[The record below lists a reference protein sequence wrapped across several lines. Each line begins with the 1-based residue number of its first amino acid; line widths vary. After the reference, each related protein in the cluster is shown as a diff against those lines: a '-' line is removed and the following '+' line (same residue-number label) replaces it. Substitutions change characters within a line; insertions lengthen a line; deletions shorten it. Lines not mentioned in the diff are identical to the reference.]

1 MLKKKERILREIKLK
16 IKNGKKINYKL
27 YNNYMVNNLCSA
39 QRMPNRKLA
48 VDTNNISK
56 PIILDNIIVQNSI
69 IQHNTSE
76 LKEQNDFKIKKFSF
90 FRNKEFYKICIDIK
104 IMEK

>member
-1 MLKKKERILREIKLK
+1 
-16 IKNGKKINYKL
+16 
-27 YNNYMVNNLCSA
+27 MVNNLCRA
-39 QRMPNRKLA
+39 QRMPNRRLA

-56 PIILDNIIVQNSI
+56 PIIVDNIIVQNSI
-69 IQHNTSE
+69 IQQNTSE
-76 LKEQNDFKIKKFSF
+76 LKEQNDFEIKKFSF